1 MLMSKDLPGSSG
13 SQCVSFWYYMY
24 EPIVDNTGP
33 NLGKLAVWI
42 RTFDRNDNLIM
53 TPIWRLQNGQGPTWQ
68 YAQAKIESETDY
80 QIVFEG
86 VWGNSRVSG
95 YVAID
100 DVTFYEGDCSSKL
113 GPVRVLDKAC
123 AHFLHALD
131 DRRVS
136 SKMRALI
143 L

>member
-1 MLMSKDLPGSSG
+1 MLMSKDLPGSSEP
-13 SQCVSFWYYMY
+13 QCVSFWYYMY

-42 RTFDRNDNLIM
+42 RTFDRNDNLVM

-68 YAQAKIESETDY
+68 YAQARIESETNY
-80 QIVFEG
+80 QVVFEG

-100 DVTFYEGDCSSKL
+100 DVTFYEGDCSS
-113 GPVRVLDKAC
+113 R
-123 AHFLHALD
+123 F
-131 DRRVS
+131 
-136 SKMRALI
+136 SKTEVVKSEFMS
-143 L
+143 

>member
-68 YAQAKIESETDY
+68 YAQAKIDSETDY

-100 DVTFYEGDCSSKL
+100 DVTFYEGECSSKS
-113 GPVRVLDKAC
+113 RN
-123 AHFLHALD
+123 
-131 DRRVS
+131 DRRVN
-136 SKMRALI
+136 
-143 L
+143 

>member
-68 YAQAKIESETDY
+68 YAQAKIDSETDY

-100 DVTFYEGDCSSKL
+100 DVTFYEGECSSKW
-113 GPVRVLDKAC
+113 
-123 AHFLHALD
+123 LD
-131 DRRVS
+131 DRRVN
-136 SKMRALI
+136 
-143 L
+143 

>member
-113 GPVRVLDKAC
+113 EQGAEN
-123 AHFLHALD
+123 A
-131 DRRVS
+131 
-136 SKMRALI
+136 RA
-143 L
+143 